1 MKHTPPDVAVQAG
14 NPNTGYSC
22 GPITKYTHRG
32 DVTDAGKNDCTHG
45 RAQGTAQ
52 NDLTAQTGRGQRRAV
67 LNKAATLER
76 GGSRCAHVCV
86 CGGDVMSASAGPAP
100 P

>member
-22 GPITKYTHRG
+22 GPITKYNHRG

-45 RAQGTAQ
+45 RAQGTVRNRPRLKKSCAEQ
-52 NDLTAQTGRGQRRAV
+52 SSYIG
-67 LNKAATLER
+67 K
-76 GGSRCAHVCV
+76 GGVHTVPVCV
-86 CGGDVMSASAGPAP
+86 FVEVM
-100 P
+100 